1 MMNKKYNCFNI
12 MVEVI
17 KASPLRFFGGYFFGL
32 ADGVL
37 LGLSIFQLQK
47 VFDSSIYLYNTGNG
61 INALILNLIIL
72 LLIKIGSEISS
83 TVTNYIGG
91 QYYYLHIQNFLS
103 KINIKSSKIKP
114 IVYENQDSLNKIEKS
129 IEGAG
134 AARDILNVVMDI
146 ITLYIPYF
154 FIISWYLWTLKPI
167 LVIIMLIVFV
177 PVVLSGF
184 ITKWLNDRLEDT
196 VSPIRRKKTAYS
208 DYITKYEYIKETRNH
223 NATNFFK
230 KLYKKNLDLY
240 NKMNLKLKYKE
251 AIIGILANFIV
262 LIGYV
267 AIIILLISYVLD
279 GSIGIGQFAAVF
291 ATVNELFSLMN
302 ELFCERLTR
311 CFSEYPKM
319 RNYIEFLNM
328 EEFCYQG
335 EEDSLEE
342 KLDDIYS
349 IKLNNVYYKYPNTD
363 NYALEDINLEINNK
377 DKIAIVGEN
386 GSGKTTLSKIIM
398 GMYDNITGEVLYN
411 GISSK
416 KFNYQSILSKWT
428 AVYQKYNKYKL
439 SIAENVYISDFDNCY
454 SNGNK
459 LEEILEQLEFIIDEN
474 SFVDG
479 ENTLLAKEFGGT
491 NLSGG
496 QWQKLS
502 ISRGMY
508 RERKLMVLDEPTSA
522 IDPIQEYKIYK
533 LFEKITKD
541 KTAIIITH
549 RLSSVKFCNKI
560 VAMKNGKIVGF
571 GTHDDLI
578 ENCGYYKELWSS
590 QAMQYK

>member
-1 MMNKKYNCFNI
+1 M
-12 MVEVI
+12 
-17 KASPLRFFGGYFFGL
+17 
-32 ADGVL
+32 
-37 LGLSIFQLQK
+37 
-47 VFDSSIYLYNTGNG
+47 
-61 INALILNLIIL
+61 
-72 LLIKIGSEISS
+72 
-83 TVTNYIGG
+83 
-91 QYYYLHIQNFLS
+91 
-103 KINIKSSKIKP
+103 
-114 IVYENQDSLNKIEKS
+114 
-129 IEGAG
+129 
-134 AARDILNVVMDI
+134 
-146 ITLYIPYF
+146 
-154 FIISWYLWTLKPI
+154 
-167 LVIIMLIVFV
+167 
-177 PVVLSGF
+177 
-184 ITKWLNDRLEDT
+184 
-196 VSPIRRKKTAYS
+196 
-208 DYITKYEYIKETRNH
+208 
-223 NATNFFK
+223 
-230 KLYKKNLDLY
+230 
-240 NKMNLKLKYKE
+240 
-251 AIIGILANFIV
+251 
-262 LIGYV
+262 
-267 AIIILLISYVLD
+267 
-279 GSIGIGQFAAVF
+279 
-291 ATVNELFSLMN
+291 
-302 ELFCERLTR
+302 
-311 CFSEYPKM
+311 
-319 RNYIEFLNM
+319 
-328 EEFCYQG
+328 
-335 EEDSLEE
+335 
-342 KLDDIYS
+342 
-349 IKLNNVYYKYPNTD
+349 YYKYPNTD

-491 NLSGG
+491 DLSGG

-502 ISRGMY
+502 IARGMY